1 MSDVIPEVLSKHA
14 IIGKRK
20 SDSDDLPHAT
30 VKRGVMA
37 WGVENY
43 LPSLQ
48 DGDDQNTISANR
60 VRLAGQFNITEEK
73 RDPHIITILMNLTFS
88 DRRQLLIRQMFTI
101 REVIDLYPILQ
112 YERQV
117 YLNPCDF
124 ITELLTL
131 RNFFCIGLM
140 SIVRS

>member
-1 MSDVIPEVLSKHA
+1 MSDAIPEVLSKHA

-60 VRLAGQFNITEEK
+60 MRLASQFNNRGEEGSTY
-73 RDPHIITILMNLTFS
+73 HN
-88 DRRQLLIRQMFTI
+88 
-101 REVIDLYPILQ
+101 
-112 YERQV
+112 
-117 YLNPCDF
+117 
-124 ITELLTL
+124 
-131 RNFFCIGLM
+131 NFNEFDIF
-140 SIVRS
+140 